1 MILELCVIAGVQIG
15 YHYYRKRR
23 ARQAPPVAPA
33 GGAQPPIAPPETVD
47 PRALAGLAAPAS
59 PAESAPTAAPAPD
72 HRRGVA
78 ISAASLGLAVVTS
91 TSPLSLL
98 STGAISY
105 TIAPLLRRSWTRWR
119 EDLRVTNDVLFT
131 LFSVLALTLRCNTA
145 IAFSY
150 LAYEL
155 GSLVLD
161 KASAKAR
168 TTTFDGIDQLPRTV
182 WLVKDGVQIEVP
194 LAEIA
199 AGDIVV
205 VASGELVPVD
215 GRVTKG
221 HALVD
226 QQLLTGEAQPAE
238 KQVDDPVMA
247 STLVTAGR
255 IWIEVSRTGRDT
267 NVARIAKT
275 LIEIA
280 HAKTEVQLKGEQIAD
295 RIALPTLA
303 IAGAALVGSGLP
315 MAIVMLNSSFGNRIR
330 VLSPISTL
338 NYLTIAARRGVLVKS
353 GAALERIQEVDTVLF
368 DKTGTLTLPALG
380 VGRITRYGA
389 FDEAALLAFAAA
401 AEQRQKHPI
410 AKAILEA
417 ARDRGVELP
426 ACDEADYHI
435 GYGVVVR
442 VASGERVRVGS
453 VRFMEMEGVAQP
465 EAMVREVEEAR
476 AAGESVVVV
485 AVDDRVEGAL
495 IIEPRVRPEA
505 PAIMRGLRE
514 RGLDHLAIVSGDH
527 AGPTRA
533 LADALGVDDC
543 FAEVLPTEK
552 ADIVKAFQAQG
563 RVVCFIGDGVND
575 AVAMQQADVS
585 VSLSGATTIAT
596 DSASIVLMDGTLRHL
611 CDLVDIARK
620 LDTNVRRS
628 LGLLA
633 ASSVVNV
640 GGALFFGLGIGG
652 SVMVKAISSLAAI
665 GNSTLPLIDE
675 TEPSHEERE
684 EA

>member
-1 MILELCVIAGVQIG
+1 MARQGWRSDRSPARRDRRRGHRRRRE
-15 YHYYRKRR
+15 RR
-23 ARQAPPVAPA
+23 AGA
-33 GGAQPPIAPPETVD
+33 G
-47 PRALAGLAAPAS
+47 
-59 PAESAPTAAPAPD
+59 
-72 HRRGVA
+72 
-78 ISAASLGLAVVTS
+78 
-91 TSPLSLL
+91 
-98 STGAISY
+98 
-105 TIAPLLRRSWTRWR
+105 RW
-119 EDLRVTNDVLFT
+119 
-131 LFSVLALTLRCNTA
+131 S
-145 IAFSY
+145 
-150 LAYEL
+150 
-155 GSLVLD
+155 
-161 KASAKAR
+161 
-168 TTTFDGIDQLPRTV
+168 
-182 WLVKDGVQIEVP
+182 
-194 LAEIA
+194 
-199 AGDIVV
+199 GD
-205 VASGELVPVD
+205 E
-215 GRVTKG
+215 GR
-221 HALVD
+221 ALVD
-226 QQLLTGEAQPAE
+226 QQLLTSEAQPAE
-238 KQVDDPVMA
+238 KQVDDPLA

-485 AVDDRVEGAL
+485 AVDDRVEGTL